1 MTKIAPTCAVK
12 KLTAETD
19 FTATD
24 GAGKILSGKVDCV
37 TLERGSLS
45 AGANYGECLSEVSG
59 IYGVYGFGNK
69 IAYAADGGI
78 FVVNDSSHDKLFA
91 ADFAD
96 KPYIFVAC
104 GENATAYLFADEK
117 LYVSGSGD
125 MLADLAGRV
134 ITDAAVCGG
143 RLFCAIGRGLFYADV
158 GSRCFGYAENGD
170 GGKINFSSDIQAL
183 CACGDKLYVFAGE
196 VYVVETS
203 FDHEYFTVK
212 RVAAAFRKVSYA
224 ATLNNKIY
232 CFTSGGLY
240 ALDKPS
246 VKLKPT
252 LGNPA
257 ETTCRPCAFDGKLY
271 FCDCDGTYA
280 YDPES
285 GAEEVSSMSFTTLA
299 TDGKNLYACDGTHVF
314 RRDKTA
320 LAPDWQS
327 KAVDFGIAGRKHLRK
342 LSVKG
347 VGSISV
353 TVYGGDREFTLQLDD
368 ADGTTVDAPCYI
380 DGNSFVVYAKFG
392 DDSRVDKIKL
402 VGVSYQKEVNV

>member
-1 MTKIAPTCAVK
+1 M
-12 KLTAETD
+12 
-19 FTATD
+19 
-24 GAGKILSGKVDCV
+24 
-37 TLERGSLS
+37 
-45 AGANYGECLSEVSG
+45 
-59 IYGVYGFGNK
+59 
-69 IAYAADGGI
+69 
-78 FVVNDSSHDKLFA
+78 
-91 ADFAD
+91 
-96 KPYIFVAC
+96 
-104 GENATAYLFADEK
+104 
-117 LYVSGSGD
+117 
-125 MLADLAGRV
+125 
-134 ITDAAVCGG
+134 
-143 RLFCAIGRGLFYADV
+143 
-158 GSRCFGYAENGD
+158 
-170 GGKINFSSDIQAL
+170 
-183 CACGDKLYVFAGE
+183 
-196 VYVVETS
+196 
-203 FDHEYFTVK
+203 
-212 RVAAAFRKVSYA
+212 
-224 ATLNNKIY
+224 
-232 CFTSGGLY
+232 Y

-257 ETTCRPCAFDGKLY
+257 ETVCRPCAFDGKLY
-271 FCDCDGTYA
+271 FCDYDGTYA

-314 RRDKTA
+314 RRDNTA

-353 TVYGGDREFTLQLDD
+353 IVYGGGREFTLQLDD